1 MPNPPPWSPQ
11 VDKEVLPEVWEH
23 REFLTDGYYTEAQEV
38 FPHDR
43 AYEMGAACTRSAHGY
58 ALCGMYRTCIQCAA
72 EWGRREDEEYQTCM
86 TQDLQLFEQIT
97 RDFAPLRL

>member
-72 EWGRREDEEYQTCM
+72 EWDASR
-86 TQDLQLFEQIT
+86 T
-97 RDFAPLRL
+97 RSTGLP